1 MQTNQQNQSSY
12 MQALDLWTEKE
23 IIEVLSHALLNG
35 PDEAVD
41 IACDLVKK
49 AVRAKVLE
57 SYRNGQAAK
66 PSSTDK
72 RKSYAKR

>member
-23 IIEVLSHALLNG
+23 IIEVLSHALFNG
-35 PDEAVD
+35 PDEAVN
-41 IACDLVKK
+41 IACDQVKK

-66 PSSTDK
+66 PTQTSK
-72 RKSYAKR
+72 RKSYGKR